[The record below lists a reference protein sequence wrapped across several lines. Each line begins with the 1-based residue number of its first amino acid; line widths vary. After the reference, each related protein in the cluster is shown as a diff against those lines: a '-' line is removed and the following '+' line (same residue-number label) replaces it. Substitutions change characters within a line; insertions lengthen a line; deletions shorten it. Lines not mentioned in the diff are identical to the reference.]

1 MLLSY
6 SKLVAFQQMLD
17 SDIPEDPY
25 LSKELQRYFPEPLRV
40 KYAAAM
46 EKHPLKREIIA
57 TAVTNATINRMGATF
72 LMRMQEDTGRSAA
85 EVAKAYTVSR
95 ETLDARALW
104 TQLDALDLKVSEEAQ
119 IDALQAIWNLQ
130 RSYVR
135 WLLNRQGEMPAI
147 TRAVERYHDALNEIR
162 RADGI
167 LPDSQRGE
175 YEAGLAAWAERG
187 MPADLA
193 RELAELPY
201 LASALDI
208 IELARARRLKPVDVA
223 KVHFRVGE
231 ALRLPWLFSQIEA
244 LEVQGRWHAVARGVL
259 RDDLATQQTLLT
271 AQVLDMPGRGA
282 DDKVAAWVGRD
293 DATLRFTLG
302 MLDEMCAQKSLDYPT
317 VSVAVSRLGQL
328 AGTGA
333 G

>member
-1 MLLSY
+1 
-6 SKLVAFQQMLD
+6 
-17 SDIPEDPY
+17 
-25 LSKELQRYFPEPLRV
+25 
-40 KYAAAM
+40 
-46 EKHPLKREIIA
+46 
-57 TAVTNATINRMGATF
+57 
-72 LMRMQEDTGRSAA
+72 MRS
-85 EVAKAYTVSR
+85 
-95 ETLDARALW
+95 
-104 TQLDALDLKVSEEAQ
+104 
-119 IDALQAIWNLQ
+119 
-130 RSYVR
+130 
-135 WLLNRQGEMPAI
+135 
-147 TRAVERYHDALNEIR
+147 
-162 RADGI
+162 
-167 LPDSQRGE
+167 
-175 YEAGLAAWAERG
+175 
-187 MPADLA
+187 
-193 RELAELPY
+193 
-201 LASALDI
+201 
-208 IELARARRLKPVDVA
+208 ARARRLKPVDVA

-282 DDKVAAWVGRD
+282 HDKVAAWVGRD